1 MKDRKTRKEEEKR
14 IIAEMDEAMRAV
26 RGEAQAS
33 EQNTIDTIDTT
44 QNTTERTDDR
54 TAQKPSQKPSQKLYC
69 RRCKSELGANGV
81 CRVCGYRVYMP
92 MDENKRKKIR
102 LIVAGV
108 CIVGFLILYL
118 IVK

>member
-14 IIAEMDEAMRAV
+14 ILLEMDEAMRAV
-26 RGEAQAS
+26 RRETS
-33 EQNTIDTIDTT
+33 VLEQNERDTIQSAIETP
-44 QNTTERTDDR
+44 EE
-54 TAQKPSQKPSQKLYC
+54 PSRQSSQTIYC
-69 RRCKSELGANGV
+69 RRCKSALGINGV
-81 CRVCGYRVYMP
+81 CPVCGERVYMP

-108 CIVGFLILYL
+108 CIVGFLILYC